1 MGFIQFCVFS
11 EAKGMVTK
19 MKKIKLDKYEQEIID
34 AYEKEEIKSI
44 SNVKKE
50 MAKYR
55 EYAKHTLQKNKRINI
70 RISERDLLHLQ
81 REAVAE
87 GLPYQTLIS
96 NILHKFVNG
105 SLQNKPLTKNYIE

>member
-1 MGFIQFCVFS
+1 M
-11 EAKGMVTK
+11 KGIVIK

-50 MAKYR
+50 MGKYR
-55 EYAKHTLQKNKRINI
+55 EYAKHALKKNKRINI

-96 NILHKFVNG
+96 SILHKFVNG
-105 SLQNKPLTKNYIE
+105 SLQNKPLTKN

>member
-1 MGFIQFCVFS
+1 MN
-11 EAKGMVTK
+11 EAKGMIIK

-55 EYAKHTLQKNKRINI
+55 
-70 RISERDLLHLQ
+70 DLQ
-81 REAVAE
+81 REVVAG

-96 NILHKFVNG
+96 SILHKFVNG
-105 SLQNKPLTKNYIE
+105 SLQNKPLTKN

>member
-1 MGFIQFCVFS
+1 
-11 EAKGMVTK
+11 

-34 AYEKEEIKSI
+34 AYEKGEIKSI

-55 EYAKHTLQKNKRINI
+55 EYAKYALQKNKRINI

-87 GLPYQTLIS
+87 GLPYQTLIGS
-96 NILHKFVNG
+96 VLHKFASGLLKEV
-105 SLQNKPLTKNYIE
+105 I